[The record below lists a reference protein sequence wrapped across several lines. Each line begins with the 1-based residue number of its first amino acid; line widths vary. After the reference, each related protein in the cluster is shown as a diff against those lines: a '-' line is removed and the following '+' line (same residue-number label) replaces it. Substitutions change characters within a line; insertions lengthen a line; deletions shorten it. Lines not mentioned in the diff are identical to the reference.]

1 MPEVLQKLDNISH
14 RCLKI
19 FTLIPHSQLEKSTPK
34 MKVMI
39 SMLKLYPPSFLCS
52 FSSVQFNGSVV
63 FKYLWPH
70 GLQHTRLPCPSPT
83 PRAYSNS
90 CPSSQWYHPP
100 ISSSVTPFSSR
111 LQSFPASGSFPVSQ
125 FFASWWPKYWRF
137 SFNISPS
144 NEYSGLISFRMGWL
158 DLLAVEGTLKSL
170 LQHHSSKASILW
182 PSAFFTVQLS
192 HPYMTTEKP

>member
-1 MPEVLQKLDNISH
+1 MPEVLQKLDNMSH

-83 PRAYSNS
+83 PKACSNS
-90 CPSSQWYHPP
+90 CPLSWWCHPT
-100 ISSSVTPFSSR
+100 ISSSVIPFLLLPSIFPSIR
-111 LQSFPASGSFPVSQ
+111 VFSTESVLHIRWPNYWSFSFSISQSFQ
-125 FFASWWPKYWRF
+125 W
-137 SFNISPS
+137 I
-144 NEYSGLISFRMGWL
+144 FRHFL
-158 DLLAVEGTLKSL
+158 
-170 LQHHSSKASILW
+170 
-182 PSAFFTVQLS
+182 
-192 HPYMTTEKP
+192 

>member
-70 GLQHTRLPCPSPT
+70 GLQHARLPCPSPT
-83 PRAYSNS
+83 PRAYSNL
-90 CPSSQWYHPP
+90 CPLSQWCHPT
-100 ISSSVTPFSSR
+100 ISSSVVPFSSC
-111 LQSFPASGSFPVSQ
+111 LQSFPASGSCQMSQ
-125 FFASWWPKYWRF
+125 FFASDGQGIGVSASASVLPMNIQGWFPLGLTGWISLQSKGLSRVF
-137 SFNISPS
+137 SN
-144 NEYSGLISFRMGWL
+144 
-158 DLLAVEGTLKSL
+158 T
-170 LQHHSSKASILW
+170 
-182 PSAFFTVQLS
+182 TVQKHQIVYLFS
-192 HPYMTTEKP
+192 V